1 MGAIVLAVAL
11 VLGHGAGS
19 AAAQGLTL
27 AEAIGRALE
36 RSPLLAAASHERARA
51 AAGVDRARAAFFPR
65 LDTGYGYTRSDQPV
79 YAFGSKL
86 NQGRFTETD
95 FDVDRLNSPG
105 AIDNFRGAVTL
116 RQPLYTGGK
125 TTLGLEQAETARRI
139 AALES
144 ERATQEIIFQVVR
157 AYLALRLAQE
167 RLAAADAS
175 VKAGESNQALAQSR
189 VRAGQAVES
198 DLLAAEVRLARLRE
212 DALAAR
218 SRVGVA
224 QTALNDAM
232 GTPLDV
238 PLEATDPLTLRPAGG
253 EPPPARDV
261 LAQRPDYHALELT
274 EEARGREVRL
284 ARAEFLPTVSAEASY
299 EVNQA
304 RAFGDGQGSWSVMAL
319 LQWNL
324 FQGGADRARIREAE
338 AVRDRARA
346 LRERAASQIGLEVRE
361 ARARLDTARER
372 AAVAERA
379 IAQAEEALRIVGS
392 RYRGGLATVV
402 DLLGAEAALTD
413 ARLRLSEALF
423 DQNLGLAAWEL
434 ALGRLRRD
442 TLR

>member
-36 RSPLLAAASHERARA
+36 RSPLLAAAGHERARA

-224 QTALNDAM
+224 QTALNHAM

-304 RAFGDGQGSWSVMAL
+304 RAFGDGQGSWTVMAL

-324 FQGGADRARIREAE
+324 FQGGAVRARIREAE